1 MANMQVKMVKV
12 IRDSSNFKL
21 DYEIPATRARE
32 LYNQGKLGFDT
43 VNKQYCTI
51 GSNPMLIVK

>member
-1 MANMQVKMVKV
+1 MQVKMVKV